1 MPDSWEWG
9 QLTRSH
15 YKNHGETEKGDI
27 DALAS
32 FLTIQSPA
40 GPSYWS
46 NPTEKGELNRAEDGL
61 GGGRQI
67 RNSQSNP

>member
-15 YKNHGETEKGDI
+15 CKNHGETEKGDI
-27 DALAS
+27 NALAS

-46 NPTEKGELNRAEDGL
+46 NPTENGTEQGRGWA
-61 GGGRQI
+61 GGR
-67 RNSQSNP
+67 RTNKE